1 MITIKNF
8 RLTIPAIPLVLP
20 SEIRLPL
27 RTPQIQ
33 PFAKK
38 KMPKDNS
45 IQSVLIIGSGPIIIG
60 QACEFDYSG
69 TQAARSLREEGIKVT
84 LINSNPATIM
94 TDPMMADKVYLLPL
108 TVESIEQILQESE
121 ASGNRIDAVLPTMGG
136 QTALNLA
143 KEAEDLGLWNQYN
156 VKLIGVDIK
165 AIDKAEDRE
174 KFRQWMIDLGVNV
187 AQAKT
192 ANSFLEGKE
201 FAQEIGFPLVIRPS
215 FTLGGTG
222 GGFVHDKEEL
232 DEALNR
238 GLQASPIH
246 EVLVEKAV
254 LGWKEFELELLRDA
268 ADNVCIIC
276 TVENFDPMGV
286 HTGDSITVAPAMTL
300 SDTGMQLMRNTAI
313 KMMRDLGNFAGG
325 CNVQFAMNPDTE
337 EIIAIEINPRVSRS
351 SALASKATGY
361 PIAKIA
367 AKLAIGFNL
376 DELENQITK
385 TTSAYFEP
393 ALDYVIVKIPRWNFD
408 KFKGANDTLGLQ
420 MKSVG
425 EVMAIGRS
433 FTEAVQK
440 ACQSLENN
448 AVGLGYYGKSLMH
461 ADELLEYIKTP
472 KWDRIFRIKDALMAG
487 ISVSSISK
495 ATNGIDRWF
504 LLEIQK
510 LCNLEKE
517 MAKYDLADLP
527 DELLREA
534 KVHGF
539 SDEQISRI
547 TQHGDEEDVY
557 KKRKEAG
564 ITRVYKMV
572 DTCSAEFEAKTPYFY
587 STFETPSVSAE
598 GDGLATSNESK
609 RSSKKKIIVLGS
621 GPNRIGQGIEFDYCC
636 VHGLLAIKECGY
648 EAIMVNCN
656 PETVSTDFDMADK
669 LYFEPVYWE
678 HIWEIIEHEQPEG
691 VIVQLGGQTALKLAE
706 KLNEKGIKIIGTSF
720 ESLDIAEDRGRFSD
734 LLKELEIPYPEYGT
748 AWSVDDAIAVANKVG
763 YPVLVR
769 PSYVLGGQRM
779 RIVLN
784 DEEVEKAV
792 VSLLKHI
799 PGNKILIDHF
809 LDRCQEAEIDAICD
823 GDKFHVMGIME
834 HIEPAG
840 IHSGDSNAV
849 LPAFNLSPLEIQD
862 MVDYAKKIALALKVK
877 GLINI
882 QFAIKDGKVYVI
894 EANPRA
900 SRTTPFI
907 AKAYGVP
914 YLNYATKVMLDKLK
928 VADIPEEKNLEGFAI
943 KEPVFSFNK
952 FPGVN
957 KELGPEMKSTGEAIR
972 FIKNLRD
979 PYFRQLYKDRSM
991 YLSK

>member
-1 MITIKNF
+1 
-8 RLTIPAIPLVLP
+8 
-20 SEIRLPL
+20 
-27 RTPQIQ
+27 
-33 PFAKK
+33 
-38 KMPKDNS
+38 MPKDNS
-45 IQSVLIIGSGPIIIG
+45 IKSVLIIGSGPIIIG

-69 TQAARSLREEGIKVT
+69 TQAARSLREEGIKVI

-94 TDPMMADKVYLLPL
+94 TDPMMADRVYLLPL
-108 TVESIEQILQESE
+108 TVESIEQILQE
-121 ASGNRIDAVLPTMGG
+121 NDIDAVLPTMGG

-143 KEAEDLGLWNQYN
+143 KEAEDLGLWKQYN
-156 VKLIGVDIK
+156 VRLIGVDIK

-174 KFRQWMIDLGVNV
+174 KFRQWMIELGVPV
-187 AQAKT
+187 ATAKT

-201 FAQEIGFPLVIRPS
+201 FAQQIGFPLVIRPS

-222 GGFVHDKEEL
+222 GGFVHDKEDL

-254 LGWKEFELELLRDA
+254 LGWKEFELELLRDSA
-268 ADNVCIIC
+268 NNVCIIC

-313 KMMRDLGNFAGG
+313 MMMRDLGNFAGG
-325 CNVQFAMNPDTE
+325 CNVQFAMSPDTE

-367 AKLAIGFNL
+367 AKLAIGYNL

-433 FTEAVQK
+433 FTEAIQK

-448 AVGLGYYGKSLMH
+448 AVGLGYYGKSMMH
-461 ADELLEYIKTP
+461 AEELLEYIKTP

-487 ISVSSISK
+487 ISVGTISK

-504 LLEIQK
+504 LYEIQK
-510 LCNLEKE
+510 ICNMEKE
-517 MAKYDLADLP
+517 IAKYDLDTLP
-527 DELLREA
+527 LALLKEA
-534 KVHGF
+534 KVNGF

-547 TQHGDEEDVY
+547 LEHGDEEDVY
-557 KKRKEAG
+557 NKRKAAG

-572 DTCSAEFEAKTPYFY
+572 DTCAAEFEAKTPYFY
-587 STFETPSVSAE
+587 STFE
-598 GDGLATSNESK
+598 GGNYNESK
-609 RSSKKKIIVLGS
+609 VSDKKKIIVLGS

-678 HIWEIIEHEQPEG
+678 HLWEIIEHEKPDG

-706 KLNEKGIKIIGTSF
+706 KLTQKGIKIIGTSYD
-720 ESLDIAEDRGRFSD
+720 SLDIAEDRGRFSD
-734 LLKELEIPYPEYGT
+734 MLKELDIPYPAYGT
-748 AWSVDDAIAVANKVG
+748 AWDVDEAIEVANKVG

-779 RIVLN
+779 RIVIN
-784 DEEVEKAV
+784 DDEVEKAV
-792 VSLLKHI
+792 ISLLKHI
-799 PGNKILIDHF
+799 PGNKILVDHF

-823 GDKFHVMGIME
+823 GEKFHVMGIME

-849 LPAFNLSPLEIQD
+849 LPYFNLTPLEVQD
-862 MVDYAKKIALALKVK
+862 MVDYAKKIALKLNVK
-877 GLINI
+877 GLLNI
-882 QFAIKDGKVYVI
+882 QFAIKEGKVYVI

-907 AKAYGVP
+907 AKAYNKP
-914 YLNYATKVMLDKLK
+914 YLNYATKVMLGEMK
-928 VADIPEEKNLEGFAI
+928 VQDIPEEKFLDGFAI

>member
-1 MITIKNF
+1 VI
-8 RLTIPAIPLVLP
+8 
-20 SEIRLPL
+20 
-27 RTPQIQ
+27 
-33 PFAKK
+33 
-38 KMPKDNS
+38 
-45 IQSVLIIGSGPIIIG
+45 
-60 QACEFDYSG
+60 
-69 TQAARSLREEGIKVT
+69 

-108 TVESIEQILQESE
+108 TVESIEQILEE
-121 ASGNRIDAVLPTMGG
+121 NKIDAVLPTMGG

-143 KEAEDLGLWNQYN
+143 KEAEDLGIWEKYS
-156 VKLIGVDIK
+156 VRLIGVDIK

-174 KFRQWMIDLGVNV
+174 KFRQWMIELNV
-187 AQAKT
+187 PVATAKT

-222 GGFVHDKEEL
+222 GGFVHGPEEL
-232 DEALNR
+232 DESLER

-286 HTGDSITVAPAMTL
+286 HTGDSITVAPGMTL
-300 SDTGMQLMRNTAI
+300 SDTAFQLMRNTAI
-313 KMMRDLGNFAGG
+313 KMMRDLGNFSGG
-325 CNVQFAMNPDTE
+325 CNVQFALSPDTE

-367 AKLAIGFNL
+367 AKLAIGYTL

-433 FTEAVQK
+433 FTEAIQK

-448 AVGLGYYGKSLMH
+448 AVGLGYYGKSQMK
-461 ADELLEYIKTP
+461 AEELLEYIKTP
-472 KWDRIFRIKDALMAG
+472 KWDRIFRIKDALMLG
-487 ISVSSISK
+487 VSVNTIAK
-495 ATNGIDRWF
+495 ATLIDRWF
-504 LLEIQK
+504 IYEIQK
-510 LCNLEKE
+510 ICNIEKE
-517 MAKYDLADLP
+517 LGNYWLEELP
-527 DELLREA
+527 IELLKQA
-534 KVHGF
+534 KLHGF
-539 SDEQISRI
+539 SDEQIARI
-547 TQHGDEEDVY
+547 IQDGSEEEVY
-557 KKRKEAG
+557 EKRKAAG

-587 STFETPSVSAE
+587 STFEE
-598 GDGLATSNESK
+598 GRVNESK
-609 RSSKKKIIVLGS
+609 VSDKKKIIVLGS

-648 EAIMVNCN
+648 EAIMINCN

-678 HIWEIIEHEQPEG
+678 HLWEIIEHEKPEG

-706 KLNEKGIKIIGTSF
+706 RLHAKGVKIIGTSYDNM
-720 ESLDIAEDRGRFSD
+720 DIAEDRGRFSD
-734 LLKELEIPYPEYGT
+734 MLRDLNIPYPNYGT
-748 AWSVDDAIAVANKVG
+748 AYDVDEAVEVAHKVG
-763 YPVLVR
+763 FPVLVR

-779 RIVLN
+779 RIVIN
-784 DEEVEKAV
+784 DEELEKAV
-792 VSLLKHI
+792 ISLLKHI

-809 LDRCQEAEIDAICD
+809 LDRCQEAEIDALFD
-823 GDKFHVMGIME
+823 GENFHVMGVME

-849 LPAFNLSPLEIQD
+849 LPAFNLTPLVVTTMEH
-862 MVDYAKKIALALKVK
+862 YAEKIARALNIK

-907 AKAYGVP
+907 AKAYGIP
-914 YLNYATKVMLDKLK
+914 YLNVATKIMLGENKLT
-928 VADIPEEKNLEGFAI
+928 DFTFEKKLNGFAI

-952 FPGVN
+952 FPGVS

-972 FIKNLRD
+972 FIKDLRD

>member
-1 MITIKNF
+1 
-8 RLTIPAIPLVLP
+8 
-20 SEIRLPL
+20 
-27 RTPQIQ
+27 
-33 PFAKK
+33 
-38 KMPKDNS
+38 MPKDSS
-45 IQSVLIIGSGPIIIG
+45 IKSVLIIGSGPIVIG

-69 TQAARSLREEGIKVT
+69 TQAARSLREEGIKVI

-94 TDPMMADKVYLLPL
+94 TDPMMADRVYLLPL
-108 TVESIEQILQESE
+108 TPESIEQILQENE
-121 ASGNRIDAVLPTMGG
+121 IDAVLPTMGG
-136 QTALNLA
+136 QTALNLC
-143 KEAEDLGLWNQYN
+143 KEAEELGIWKQYN
-156 VKLIGVDIK
+156 IRLIGVDIK

-174 KFRQWMIDLGVNV
+174 LFRQWMIEMGIQV
-187 AQAKT
+187 ATAKT

-222 GGFVHDKEEL
+222 GGFVHDKDEL

-268 ADNVCIIC
+268 ANNVCIIC

-286 HTGDSITVAPAMTL
+286 HTGDSITVAPSMTL

-313 KMMRDLGNFAGG
+313 RMMRDLGNFAGG
-325 CNVQFAMNPDTE
+325 CNVQFAMNPETE

-367 AKLAIGFNL
+367 AKLAIGYTL
-376 DELENQITK
+376 DELENQITQ

-433 FTEAVQK
+433 FNEAIQK

-448 AVGLGYYGKSLMH
+448 AIGLGYYGKSLMR
-461 ADELLEYIKTP
+461 AEELLEYIKTP

-487 ISVSSISK
+487 ISVGTISK

-504 LLEIQK
+504 LSEIQK
-510 LCNLEKE
+510 LCVLEKQIAE
-517 MAKYDLADLP
+517 YNLDTLP
-527 DELLREA
+527 AELLRDA
-534 KVHGF
+534 KVNGF
-539 SDEQISRI
+539 SDAQIAEI
-547 TQHGDEEDVY
+547 MGHGNTEEAVY
-557 KKRKEAG
+557 AKRKELG
-564 ITRVYKMV
+564 ISRVYKMV

-587 STFETPSVSAE
+587 STFDAPAATPSDNGS
-598 GDGLATSNESK
+598 LIHNESK
-609 RSSKKKIIVLGS
+609 VTDKKKIIVLGS

-636 VHGLLAIKECGY
+636 VHGLLAIKEAGY
-648 EAIMVNCN
+648 EAIMMNCN

-678 HIWEIIEHEQPEG
+678 HVRELIEYEKPEG

-706 KLNEKGIKIIGTSF
+706 KITGMGIKIMGTSF
-720 ESLDIAEDRGRFSD
+720 DNMDIAEDRGRFSD
-734 LLKELEIPYPEYGT
+734 MLKELKIPYPEYGS
-748 AWSVDDAIAVANKVG
+748 AWTVDEAVQIANRVG

-784 DEEVEKAV
+784 DDEVERAV
-792 VSLLKHI
+792 ISLLKHI

-809 LDRCQEAEIDAICD
+809 LDRCQEAEVDAIYD
-823 GDKFHVMGIME
+823 GENFHVMGVME

-849 LPAFNLSPLEIQD
+849 LPAFNLSPMEVTT
-862 MVDYAKKIALALKVK
+862 MEHYAEKIARALNIR

-882 QFAIKDGKVYVI
+882 QFAIKDGTVYVI

-907 AKAYGVP
+907 AKAYQIP
-914 YLNYATKVMLDKLK
+914 YLNIATKVMIGANKLTDFKFEKKLK
-928 VADIPEEKNLEGFAI
+928 GYAI
-943 KEPVFSFNK
+943 KEPVFSFSK

-972 FIKNLRD
+972 FVKDLKD

-991 YLSK
+991 FLSK

>member
-1 MITIKNF
+1 MPQDKSIK
-8 RLTIPAIPLVLP
+8 
-20 SEIRLPL
+20 
-27 RTPQIQ
+27 
-33 PFAKK
+33 
-38 KMPKDNS
+38 
-45 IQSVLIIGSGPIIIG
+45 SVLIIGSGPIIIG

-69 TQAARSLREEGIKVT
+69 SQAARSLREEGVKVI

-108 TVESIEQILQESE
+108 TVESIEQILEENQ
-121 ASGNRIDAVLPTMGG
+121 IDAVLPTMGG

-143 KEAEDLGLWNQYN
+143 KEADELGVWQKFN
-156 VKLIGVDIK
+156 VRLIGVDIK
-165 AIDKAEDRE
+165 AIEKAEDRE
-174 KFRQWMIDLGVNV
+174 KFRQWMIQMNIPV
-187 AQAKT
+187 APAKT

-222 GGFVHDKEEL
+222 GGFVHSKDQL

-238 GLQASPIH
+238 GLSASPIH

-268 ADNVCIIC
+268 NDNVAIIC

-300 SDTGMQLMRNTAI
+300 SDTAFQLMRNTAI
-313 KMMRDLGNFAGG
+313 SMMRNLGNFAGG
-325 CNVQFAMNPDTE
+325 CNVQFALDPVTE
-337 EIIAIEINPRVSRS
+337 GIIAIEINPRVSRS

-367 AKLAIGFNL
+367 AKLALGFTL
-376 DELENQITK
+376 DELKNQITK

-433 FTEAVQK
+433 FTEAIQK

-448 AVGLGYYGKSLMH
+448 AVGLGYYGKSMMH
-461 ADELLEYIKTP
+461 ADEIVEYLKTP
-472 KWDRIFRIKDALMAG
+472 KWDRIFRIKDALMMG
-487 ISVSSISK
+487 ISVKTIVQ
-495 ATNGIDRWF
+495 ATLIDRWF
-504 LLEIQK
+504 IYEIEKICIIEKKISKYKLET
-510 LCNLEKE
+510 
-517 MAKYDLADLP
+517 LP
-527 DELLREA
+527 LELLREA
-534 KVHGF
+534 KHHGF
-539 SDEQISRI
+539 SDEQICRI
-547 TQHGDEEDVY
+547 MKDGSEDEVY
-557 KKRKEAG
+557 EKRKAAG
-564 ITRVYKMV
+564 ITRVFKMV
-572 DTCSAEFEAKTPYFY
+572 DTCAAEFEAKTPYFY
-587 STFETPSVSAE
+587 SSFENGGV
-598 GDGLATSNESK
+598 NESIVTD
-609 RSSKKKIIVLGS
+609 KKKIVVLGS

-636 VHGLLAIKECGY
+636 VHGLIAIKEAGY
-648 EAIMVNCN
+648 ESIMVNCN
-656 PETVSTDFDMADK
+656 PETVSTDFDVADK

-678 HIWEIIEHEQPEG
+678 HLWEIIEHEKPEG

-706 KLNEKGIKIIGTSF
+706 KLHAKGIKIIGTSF
-720 ESLDIAEDRGRFSD
+720 DSMDIAEDRGRFSD
-734 LLKELEIPYPEYGT
+734 MLKQLDIPYPEYGT
-748 AWSVDDAIAVANKVG
+748 AYSVDDAVEVAQKVG

-779 RIVLN
+779 RIVIN
-784 DEEVEKAV
+784 DDEVEKAV
-792 VSLLKHI
+792 VSLLKHL

-809 LDRCQEAEIDAICD
+809 LDRCQEAEVDALFD
-823 GDKFHVMGIME
+823 GENFHVMGVME

-849 LPAFNLSPLEIQD
+849 LPAFNLTPLE
-862 MVDYAKKIALALKVK
+862 VTTLEFYSEKIARALNIK

-882 QFAIKDGKVYVI
+882 QFAIKNGKVYVI

-907 AKAYGVP
+907 AKAYQIP
-914 YLNYATKVMLDKLK
+914 YLNIATKVMMGTHSLKDFTFEKKLK
-928 VADIPEEKNLEGFAI
+928 GFAI
-943 KEPVFSFNK
+943 KEPVFSFDK

-972 FIKNLRD
+972 FIKDLRD
-979 PYFRQLYKDRSM
+979 PYFRQLYKERSM
-991 YLSK
+991 HLSK